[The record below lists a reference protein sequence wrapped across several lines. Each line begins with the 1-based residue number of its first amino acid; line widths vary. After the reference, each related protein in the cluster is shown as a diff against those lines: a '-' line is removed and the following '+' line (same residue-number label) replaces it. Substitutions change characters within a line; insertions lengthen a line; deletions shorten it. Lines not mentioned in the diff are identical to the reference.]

1 MVFIFDMQR
10 TSCSRRTLAVG
21 DFAVVE
27 RCSCGSVHLT
37 IGAVTLRLAASAIA
51 PLADTLAEAT
61 VAIAG
66 EHACP
71 RRSSPEVLS

>member
-1 MVFIFDMQR
+1 MQR

-27 RCSCGSVHLT
+27 RCTCGSVHLT

-61 VAIAG
+61 HAMTV
-66 EHACP
+66 EHARARLP
-71 RRSSPEVLS
+71 GPEALS